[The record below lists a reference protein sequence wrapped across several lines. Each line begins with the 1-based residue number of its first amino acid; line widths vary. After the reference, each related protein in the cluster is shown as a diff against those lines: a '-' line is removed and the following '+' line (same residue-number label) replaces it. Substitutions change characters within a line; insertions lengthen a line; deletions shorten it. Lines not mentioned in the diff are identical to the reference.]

1 MNILQKFSLASAI
14 LATLS
19 LPAFAGVTV
28 VSPTAGESVSTQ
40 FALSAN
46 ASSCSSE
53 QVGTMGY
60 SWDSSST
67 TVTSSGNGISQT
79 ISAPSTGT
87 HTVHVKAWGV
97 SGAVCVAD
105 VTVSVNGPVVTAAAT
120 GALSAPSTAIKVSAL
135 QTLSGWKASH
145 DGGTPGS
152 STGSMSMSGSPSKS
166 GNARKF
172 YTAFK
177 DYAGERYSASIADD
191 VNAKNFLYDGWIFLQ
206 NTASTVAN
214 IEMDL
219 NQVMSNGLTVIFG
232 FQCDKWSGTWDY
244 TANKGTATS
253 PKDAWIHSAAK
264 CNPSNWTQNAWH
276 HVQIMYS
283 RDSSGYVTYQ
293 SVALD
298 GAVQTINAKVYSA
311 FALGWAPT
319 LLTNFQ
325 IDGAISGSGSSTV
338 YMDNLTLYRW

>member
-1 MNILQKFSLASAI
+1 
-14 LATLS
+14 
-19 LPAFAGVTV
+19 
-28 VSPTAGESVSTQ
+28 
-40 FALSAN
+40 
-46 ASSCSSE
+46 
-53 QVGTMGY
+53 
-60 SWDSSST
+60 
-67 TVTSSGNGISQT
+67 
-79 ISAPSTGT
+79 
-87 HTVHVKAWGV
+87 
-97 SGAVCVAD
+97 
-105 VTVSVNGPVVTAAAT
+105 
-120 GALSAPSTAIKVSAL
+120 
-135 QTLSGWKASH
+135 
-145 DGGTPGS
+145 
-152 STGSMSMSGSPSKS
+152 MSMISSPSKS

-172 YTAFK
+172 YTAFS
-177 DYAGERYSASIADD
+177 DYGGERYTTSIADD

-232 FQCDKWSGTWDY
+232 FQCDKWTGTWDY
-244 TANKGTATS
+244 TANKGTASS

-264 CNPSNWTQNAWH
+264 CNPANWTQNAWH

-283 RDSSGYVTYQ
+283 RDDSGYVTYK

-325 IDGAISGSGSSTV
+325 IDGALSGSGSSTI
-338 YMDNLTLYRW
+338 YLDNLTLYRW